1 MKKQPS
7 VWPFREPVSLNDVP
21 DYTVIV
27 KNPIDLKTI
36 EKKLGNNEYKDRECF
51 CEDIKRLF

>member
-1 MKKQPS
+1 
-7 VWPFREPVSLNDVP
+7 VSLEDVP

-36 EKKLGNNEYKDRECF
+36 EKKLANN
-51 CEDIKRLF
+51 